1 MGISGS
7 SPNACPKPLEFC
19 VISKLE
25 ILISITMSE
34 IKKIRFHF
42 IYFSNKPLKQ
52 IPSHKFKKFAKSM
65 DFNQWKSKV
74 KNKSRQF

>member
-1 MGISGS
+1 MDISGS

-25 ILISITMSE
+25 IPISITMSE
-34 IKKIRFHF
+34 IKKI
-42 IYFSNKPLKQ
+42 SNKPLKQ

-74 KNKSRQF
+74 KNKSKQF